1 MIHKPAAR
9 SWPEDACTPWH
20 CKDLQFGVRSRLELG
35 APLAEWGGGTEPRPA
50 QLILSSS
57 GCWCTLRSLHDAM
70 AAPVAR
76 CHALQRS
83 VPTGCRPPS
92 AFRAAT
98 FRSLKRSTLQRCR
111 VASASDGATALTE
124 QQATASHRQPVA
136 PSSGSRTAEE
146 PPHPDPEQQPSA
158 VPVSAG
164 SGASPAAAAPAGER
178 GPARDKSL
186 EQEVTELRLLLQQQ
200 AEQQAEA
207 VRLIQ
212 QQQQTIA
219 TLERRLLG
227 GDAGGAVLAAAGST
241 AAAQR
246 PSETPLDGPAFVM
259 QPSVMDRPVQ
269 GECCHHCL
277 IADMLWSCT
286 AGWIAEH
293 LQRLVLPS
301 CGAPAA
307 AACQPSVYACKCG
320 ACSRQRFEQ
329 CWASTLLVAGAYQ
342 QGMPNA
348 HWTSWCAAQLQ
359 IMLSTL
365 RARAAVCA
373 CQHVPAS

>member
-1 MIHKPAAR
+1 MRTCMFTCRPAHPSCAPFPPGSSLPNAPMINKPAAR
-9 SWPEDACTPWH
+9 SWPEAACTPWH
-20 CKDLQFGVRSRLELG
+20 CKDLQLGVRSRLEFG
-35 APLAEWGGGTEPRPA
+35 ARLAGWGSGTALRPV
-50 QLILSSS
+50 QLVLSSS
-57 GCWCTLRSLHDAM
+57 GCWCTLGSPHDAM
-70 AAPVAR
+70 AASVVR
-76 CHALQRS
+76 CHALQRP

-98 FRSLKRSTLQRCR
+98 FRRLKRSTLPRCR
-111 VASASDGATALTE
+111 VVSASDGATALTE

-146 PPHPDPEQQPSA
+146 TPHLDPEQQPSA

-164 SGASPAAAAPAGER
+164 SEAAPAAAALGGEH

-219 TLERRLLG
+219 TLERRLPG
-227 GDAGGAVLAAAGST
+227 GDAGGAVLAAAGGT

-246 PSETPLDGPAFVM
+246 PNETPLDGPAFVM

-269 GECCHHCL
+269 GKCCQHHWTV
-277 IADMLWSCT
+277 DTLWSST
-286 AGWIAEH
+286 AGWIAQQ
-293 LQRLVLPS
+293 LRLVLPS

-307 AACQPSVYACKCG
+307 AACQPPVYA
-320 ACSRQRFEQ
+320 
-329 CWASTLLVAGAYQ
+329 
-342 QGMPNA
+342 
-348 HWTSWCAAQLQ
+348 
-359 IMLSTL
+359 
-365 RARAAVCA
+365 
-373 CQHVPAS
+373 